1 MTAGLKLQSVI
12 ARALDDDEY
21 VLMSS
26 LDLSSAFDVVN
37 VQLLIKRLNIIGLP
51 NDIVSLIINWLSS
64 RYFYVSIDGEC
75 SYIHTVGVGTV
86 QGSILGPI
94 LYAMFVSPLF
104 DLANMT
110 LFADDNYVLHSNKQ
124 KEALLLQMKNT
135 LEKIIKWLK
144 QSGLKVNDAKTEFCL
159 FYRKDSPPV
168 KLNINNIELT
178 SVKSMKVLGVLF
190 DSKLNWQS
198 HLQLAITKS
207 KKALQ
212 AIKMIKKYFTKGKL
226 LTLLIS
232 NYYSILYYN
241 AEIWLIP
248 SLTRQ
253 AKTHLYSASANPLK
267 MCYPFYDTSISFE
280 RLHSITKRPPPDSIM
295 KFKHALLLHKT
306 YNSTKPNKDWTDI
319 FFNQHFNE
327 KTNTVNLFDTS
338 KFKQGKNLLCNR
350 FVCINKKITYD
361 SLNLPYSKFKT
372 HAKRIFLT

>member
-1 MTAGLKLQSVI
+1 
-12 ARALDDDEY
+12 
-21 VLMSS
+21 
-26 LDLSSAFDVVN
+26 
-37 VQLLIKRLNIIGLP
+37 
-51 NDIVSLIINWLSS
+51 
-64 RYFYVSIDGEC
+64 
-75 SYIHTVGVGTV
+75 
-86 QGSILGPI
+86 
-94 LYAMFVSPLF
+94 
-104 DLANMT
+104 
-110 LFADDNYVLHSNKQ
+110 
-124 KEALLLQMKNT
+124 
-135 LEKIIKWLK
+135 
-144 QSGLKVNDAKTEFCL
+144 
-159 FYRKDSPPV
+159 
-168 KLNINNIELT
+168 
-178 SVKSMKVLGVLF
+178 MKVLGVLF

-212 AIKMIKKYFTKGKL
+212 AIKMIKNYFTKGEL

-248 SLTRQ
+248 SLTHQ

-267 MCYPFYDTSISFE
+267 MCYPFYDNSISFE
-280 RLHSITKRPPPDSIM
+280 RLHSITKRPPPDSII
-295 KFKHALLLHKT
+295 KFKHALLLHKI
-306 YNSTKPNKDWTDI
+306 YNSTEPNKDWTDI

-327 KTNTVNLFDTS
+327 RSNTVNLFDTS